1 MEHSQGAKYYKAR
14 MALGK
19 MFSFRSAESWF
30 ASFDKFV
37 QGKKSRVVTVPS
49 GTKKYGGER
58 LSIDV
63 VLPLKKVAFE
73 DTEIYV
79 FNNYDWYLSNL
90 YGDYMKIPKVE
101 NREHHMCLKLSFT
114 EE

>member
-63 VLPLKKVAFE
+63 VLPLKKVVFE

-90 YGDYMKIPKVE
+90 YGDYMKLPPVE
-101 NREHHMCLKLSFT
+101 QQVPHCDAACRVPME
-114 EE
+114 